1 MPMGDAGDDFAEQV
15 VRAAM
20 DIAKDILRYIDGA
33 GMPHTGWKSR
43 YENEREAAREA
54 AEAAFLAE
62 EDEIAEPD
70 ATWLW
75 APNAKEADELSAFLE
90 RKGYE
95 FERMRPRKSDGVVK
109 VKLYHNDGALPIA
122 EGGEYDPVDFDDP
135 ETAETLDAYSYS
147 ECMGHMA
154 VLADAQ
160 AMKSALAAESENI
173 AYVPGSPEN
182 CLFKFTTVQWDQDGS
197 VLLDYLDRAG
207 IATESWLCEIPA
219 SEMGLDSGAED
230 IPGVAVEFNARNA
243 PHVQAAVSA
252 LMASGIRGLDS
263 KRFPGFGK
271 AMRDAQMKASRLYE
285 EEGLGYETLTVHD
298 PEAAQ
303 AVRGLLVGEGVACAA
318 VERPGAGEWDLVV
331 DRADAI
337 ASQWRIHQLAQE
349 FEEPAKRAKREAEA
363 LSRKAEKSAPKK
375 AKAGKG
381 SEKVE
386 AKTRSTKYSR
396 QVRDTPAAD
405 EQAARKGAA
414 AVNRSQR
421 LGRAIDAPT
430 VSPKR
435 PKR

>member
-43 YENEREAAREA
+43 YENEREAAQEA
-54 AEAAFLAE
+54 AQAAFLAE
-62 EDEIAEPD
+62 EDAIEEPD

-75 APNAKEADELSAFLE
+75 APNAKEADELSVFLE

-95 FERMRPRKSDGVVK
+95 FERMRPRKSDGAVK
-109 VKLYHNDGALPIA
+109 IKLYHNDDAVPIA
-122 EGGEYDPVDFDDP
+122 DGGEYDPVDFDDP
-135 ETAETLDAYSYS
+135 ETIETLDAYSYS
-147 ECMGHMA
+147 ECMEHLA
-154 VLADAQ
+154 VLADAE
-160 AMKSALAAESENI
+160 AMKRALVAESENI
-173 AYVPGSPEN
+173 AYVPKSLEN
-182 CLFKFTTVQWDQDGS
+182 CMFKFTTVQWDRDGS

-207 IATESWLCEIPA
+207 IATESWPIEIPA
-219 SEMGLDSGAED
+219 AELGLAAGAED
-230 IPGVAVEFNARNA
+230 VPGVAVEFNARNA
-243 PHVQAAVSA
+243 PHIQAAVSA
-252 LMASGIRGLDS
+252 LMASGIRGLDK

-271 AMRDAQMKASRLYE
+271 AMRDAQERAARIYE
-285 EEGLGYETLTVHD
+285 QEGLGYETLTVHD
-298 PEAAQ
+298 RDAAQ

-318 VERPGAGEWDLVV
+318 MERADEGAWDLVV

-337 ASQWRIHQLAQE
+337 ASQWRIKQLVEE
-349 FEEPAKRAKREAEA
+349 FEEPAARAKQEAEA
-363 LSRKAEKSAPKK
+363 LSKKAAAKSTPKK
-375 AKAGKG
+375 AAKG
-381 SEKVE
+381 TKKVS

-396 QVRDTPAAD
+396 QVRDSPAAD
-405 EQAARKGAA
+405 EQAAKRGAA

-421 LGRAIDAPT
+421 LGRTIDAPT

>member
-33 GMPHTGWKSR
+33 GLPHTGWKNR
-43 YENEREAAREA
+43 YDSEREAARDA

-62 EDEIAEPD
+62 EDAIEEPD
-70 ATWLW
+70 VLWLW

-109 VKLYHNDGALPIA
+109 IKLYHNDDAVPIA
-122 EGGEYDPVDFDDP
+122 DGGQYDPVDFDDP
-135 ETAETLDAYSYS
+135 ETAETLEAYSYA
-147 ECMGHMA
+147 ECMGHLA
-154 VLADAQ
+154 VLADAE
-160 AMKSALAAESENI
+160 AMKRALVAESENI

-182 CLFKFTTVQWDQDGS
+182 CMFKFTTVQWDRDGS

-207 IATESWLCEIPA
+207 IATESWPIEIPA
-219 SEMGLDSGAED
+219 YEMGLAAGAED
-230 IPGVAVEFNARNA
+230 VPGVAVEFNARNA
-243 PHVQAAVSA
+243 PHIQAAVSA
-252 LMASGIRGLDS
+252 LMASGIRGLDK

-271 AMRDAQMKASRLYE
+271 DMRDAQERAARIYE
-285 EEGLGYETLTVHD
+285 QEGLGYETLTVHD
-298 PEAAQ
+298 RDAAQ

-318 VERPGAGEWDLVV
+318 MERADAGAWDLVV

-337 ASQWRIHQLAQE
+337 ASQWRIKQLVEE
-349 FEEPAKRAKREAEA
+349 FEVPAARARREAEA
-363 LSRKAEKSAPKK
+363 LSKK
-375 AKAGKG
+375 ATAKSGPKKAGKG
-381 SEKVE
+381 AEKVS

-405 EQAARKGAA
+405 EQAARRGAA

-421 LGRAIDAPT
+421 LGRTIDAPT
-430 VSPKR
+430 VTPKR